1 MTLKA
6 ISKSALL
13 SKALAVALITAISQP
28 AIGASNAHVH
38 GQGSLL
44 IAVEGNNLLLEFD
57 LPAADIVGFEHTA
70 VTSEHKAKL
79 VAVEQMLSSPDT
91 VFSIEA
97 GQCHVV
103 NQDIDLPHHSHHDEH
118 HEEESEHH
126 HEEAD
131 NDEQGH
137 HESHADVSLRYQLAC
152 KSHPAG
158 LTVSLFDNAPSLGE
172 INAQWITDSSQ
183 GQQSLSSSM
192 RSLRW

>member
-1 MTLKA
+1 MILKA
-6 ISKSALL
+6 MSKSALL
-13 SKALAVALITAISQP
+13 PKAIAVALTAAISQP
-28 AIGASNAHVH
+28 AISASNAHVH
-38 GQGSLL
+38 GHGSLL
-44 IAVEGNNLLLEFD
+44 IALEGNNLQLVFN
-57 LPAADIVGFEHTA
+57 LPAADIVGFEHA
-70 VTSEHKAKL
+70 AITSEHKAKL
-79 VAVEQMLSSPDT
+79 GAVEQMLSSSDA
-91 VFSIEA
+91 VFSIEG

-183 GQQSLSSSM
+183 GQQDLSLST